1 MTHKTGHVAVAEYR
15 HFSLALSLSP
25 SLSLSLSFSAQPAS
39 LRISPHARLIT
50 LTQPNTNEV
59 ITAENC
65 ARTNQQLWCAARRLP
80 TRCSR
85 GCCATT
91 CFCVSNTHLTQA
103 ERERRSN
110 DEHVEQRGGGQR
122 AVETPEAILRE
133 DTHTLISLFSL
144 SSLFPSLHYSLSSS
158 LSSLDL
164 LSLICSL
171 SLLSSLSFLFSLF
184 SRFFSVSHLLI
195 LSFSHSLI
203 LSFSHSL
210 SLARHARAVMQL
222 LTLIAEGSAPTR

>member
-1 MTHKTGHVAVAEYR
+1 M
-15 HFSLALSLSP
+15 
-25 SLSLSLSFSAQPAS
+25 
-39 LRISPHARLIT
+39 
-50 LTQPNTNEV
+50 

-65 ARTNQQLWCAARRLP
+65 ARTNQQLWCAVRRLP
-80 TRCSR
+80 TRRSR

-91 CFCVSNTHLTQA
+91 CFCVSDTHLTQA

-164 LSLICSL
+164 LSLTCSL

-184 SRFFSVSHLLI
+184 SRFFSVSHSLI

-203 LSFSHSL
+203 LSL
-210 SLARHARAVMQL
+210 CAARVRRHATTHPDRGGLSTDEMTGDCAPLRGITQL
-222 LTLIAEGSAPTR
+222 RQGRLPLAGGRGERRGGN